1 MTHVN
6 KLISG
11 CPRFLTTQF
20 DSLDRDNTEKAV
32 ARYIRDNELTP
43 KEFSGKRFHI
53 RLLLPYLQMIDK
65 RWNNISIG
73 QMKTTPPRK
82 LNQYMNTYISR
93 WKKNFDTVQKV
104 VDKLPES
111 PDQTAELAA
120 NENNDITDS
129 EHSNADQEEE
139 KKDDVVNYAEIDLN
153 ACEESLANNSKTV
166 KFSRA
171 GANMTISDPD
181 QRNTAQ
187 VDQIK
192 SLDPQE
198 KPTDHASNK

>member
-20 DSLDRDNTEKAV
+20 DGLDRDNAEKAI

-43 KEFSGKRFHI
+43 KEFAEKKFHI

-65 RWNNISIG
+65 RWHNIQIG

-93 WKKNFDTVQKV
+93 WKKNFDAVQKV
-104 VDKLPES
+104 IDKLPES

-120 NENNDITDS
+120 NENNDVTDS

-153 ACEESLANNSKTV
+153 ACEESMATNSKTV
-166 KFSRA
+166 KFSHA
-171 GANMTISDPD
+171 SANMTISDPD
-181 QRNTAQ
+181 QKNTAQ

-192 SLDPQE
+192 SLGPQE
-198 KPTDHASNK
+198 NPTDHASNK